1 MSSVV
6 TNWIRHHRI
15 AAFFLLAYAISWS
28 LEGVIVLLEMEP
40 SWMWWF
46 IGGFLGPL
54 APAVAA
60 GVVLYSSGESV
71 REWLKN
77 VLSWRVHP
85 KWYVLAIAVPFGI
98 AYASGIVGWLAGDPI
113 DWSSFTF
120 DPFSIALGIVLGT
133 LIGGGQEELGWRG
146 FAQPEL
152 QARYGALRAAIII
165 GVFWGLWH
173 LPQFV
178 LPGGMRADWPVVLVV
193 SYFTGIVAFSILL
206 AWVFNGSGGSAF
218 LAMVMHG
225 ADNSTTGRVPL
236 DLDVVLLGDTLNWEL
251 LTAMYVS
258 HALLTWIVVGLAL
271 LVAGTGLYARRVERR
286 PTTDRMPVSLE
297 D

>member
-6 TNWIRHHRI
+6 TNWMGQHRI

-28 LEGVIVLLEMEP
+28 LEGVIVLLGMEP
-40 SWMWWF
+40 SWTWWF

-77 VLSWRVHP
+77 VLRWRVHP
-85 KWYVLAIAVPFGI
+85 KWYVLAIAVPFGM

-120 DPFSIALGIVLGT
+120 DPFSIVLGVVLGT

-152 QARYGALRAAIII
+152 QARYGALRAAVVI

-258 HALLTWIVVGLAL
+258 HALLTWGVVGLVL
-271 LVAGTGLYARRVERR
+271 LIAGTSLYARRVERR
-286 PTTDRMPVSLE
+286 PATDRTRVSLE